1 MKKKLILLVLGVVVV
16 AALAVPFYMQT
27 KLKGKLTQTQA
38 LLANNGV
45 KIDNL
50 VISGYFT
57 SKVSM
62 NYIIT
67 DGAKLKDF
75 LFERVQQIDPSFQT
89 LFPMNDDQT
98 NEIINQM
105 LNGTTFEGQMV
116 ISNLFP
122 ANSHIVVSLVKFSD
136 EGMKEIEKD
145 QELSDFLLPLLEKK
159 MFTFIMDVD
168 TDKRVKSIQIKDI
181 KLAQTGKFDIQ
192 LLDNVLQLNY
202 DKGINGTYTLGKQLY
217 DISDSRRPL
226 HVEIGKTLYTFEYL
240 NQLNSKAD
248 ISINNIIM
256 NTQKFGT
263 SSNLTVGN
271 FAIKSK
277 VGTKEDTKLNA
288 LAQYEI
294 KDVTFQDKRANFT
307 LGNTKLSINLEDLY
321 KDNIQTLSDAYR
333 NMLLQTDRYARR
345 VATKDFAKAMQEFL
359 NYGFRMK
366 IDFSMNQASFN
377 KDFMLNDIK
386 GNLELKLAKNNLNLN
401 QQRFTALLN
410 FFDASGKVSMDV
422 KDADM
427 LKKFNIRFA
436 KIIDL
441 GLQEGD
447 KKVYNIDF
455 QNQNFYI
462 NNTKI

>member
-27 KLKGKLTQTQA
+27 KLKGELTQTQA